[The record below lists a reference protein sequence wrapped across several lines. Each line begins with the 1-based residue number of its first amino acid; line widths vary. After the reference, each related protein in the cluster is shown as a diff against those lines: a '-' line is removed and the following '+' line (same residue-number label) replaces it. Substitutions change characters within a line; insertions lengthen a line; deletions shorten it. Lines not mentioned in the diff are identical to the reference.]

1 MAVYKNVASQKLA
14 VFAVDSTGAAKTGDA
29 ANITAYISK
38 DGGAA
43 SASNDTN
50 PTELDATNAKGIYI
64 FDMTQT
70 ETNADLLVLVPKS
83 ATSGVTLRPVI
94 VYTEPQVRD
103 VNVTKVGST
112 SQTAGDL
119 AALLATIAGYIDT
132 EVSAIKAKTD
142 NLPSDPADASDIAA
156 SFSTVNST
164 LSTIAAYIDTEVA
177 AIKAKTDNLPSDPA
191 DASDISSAF
200 GTVNSTLSTIAA
212 YIDTEVA
219 AIKAKTDNLPTD
231 PADAS
236 DIAASFSS
244 IASTLSTIAGYIDTE
259 VAAIKAKT
267 DLIPASPAAV
277 GSAMTLA
284 DASVDSGTITAAAAN
299 KIADHVRRRTN
310 ANVEASTDGDT
321 LSFRSEYGAIAKLT
335 NKVAADDTTLT
346 VYKADDTTALGTQT
360 ITSDAEAEPIT
371 GVDTV

>member
-1 MAVYKNVASQKLA
+1 MAVYKNVASQKIA

-29 ANITAYISK
+29 ANITAYVSK

-50 PTELDATNAKGIYI
+50 PTELDSTNAKGIYL

-83 ATSGVTLRPVI
+83 STSGVTLRPVI

-103 VNVTKVGST
+103 VNVTKVAST

-132 EVSAIKAKTD
+132 EVAAIKAKTD

-191 DASDISSAF
+191 DASDI
-200 GTVNSTLSTIAA
+200 
-212 YIDTEVA
+212 
-219 AIKAKTDNLPTD
+219 
-231 PADAS
+231 
-236 DIAASFSS
+236 AASFSS

-284 DASVDSGTITAAAAN
+284 DASVDNDTITAAAAN